1 MNHDQRT
8 GPSAPAGG
16 QPAGT
21 TRLNLLDGFELLVAG
36 RPVELPPAAQ
46 RLLAFLAVR
55 GRPLTRTHVASALWL
70 DVPDER
76 AAANLRSTLW
86 RLHARAGPVVE
97 TTQAHVRLAAEV
109 TVDLYEARAAAHGL
123 IEGGDGGGPQAGAP
137 VGSSAALTAELL
149 PDWYDDW
156 VAWEREQ
163 FHQLRL
169 HALEAQAEQLAR
181 RGRYGEAMEAA
192 LAAVAAEPLRD
203 SAHRAVIRVHLAE
216 GNAAEAMLQFRRHER
231 LLATELGIA
240 PSAEALELVGG
251 IATPPEA
258 AEDRPVL
265 GIPRP

>member
-1 MNHDQRT
+1 VNHDQRT
-8 GPSAPAGG
+8 GPVSPAGG
-16 QPAGT
+16 QVPGI
-21 TRLNLLDGFELLVAG
+21 RLNLLDGFELLVDG
-36 RPVELPPAAQ
+36 RPVNLPPAAQ

-55 GRPLTRTHVASALWL
+55 GRPLSRAYVASTLWL

-86 RLHARAGPVVE
+86 RLQARAGAVIRTMP
-97 TTQAHVRLAAEV
+97 AHVRLAEEV
-109 TVDLYEARAAAHGL
+109 GVDLYEARATAHRL
-123 IEGGDGGGPQAGAP
+123 IETAADVEMLLG
-137 VGSSAALTAELL
+137 SAALTAELL

-169 HALEAQAEQLAR
+169 HALEARAEELAR
-181 RGRYGEAMEAA
+181 RGRFGEAMESA

-231 LLATELGIA
+231 LLAAELGIA
-240 PSAEALELVGG
+240 PSAEARELVGD
-251 IATPPEA
+251 IARREPALPL
-258 AEDRPVL
+258 R
-265 GIPRP
+265 